1 MESGRETKDVGR
13 RCYLKGK
20 PSEACLASDQIMTTR
35 LRTKCKI
42 TNRQF
47 LITLAGTTL
56 RRFSK
61 TAS

>member
-13 RCYLKGK
+13 WCYLIGK

-35 LRTKCKI
+35 LRTECKI

-56 RRFSK
+56 P
-61 TAS
+61 